1 MKFKIIFFL
10 LIFLILPLK
19 KVNAEIKD
27 GLFMTIGDKAITQS
41 DVVNEIKIF
50 LILNNESYSDE
61 KRDELQ
67 KIAVNS
73 IIKRKIKEIETDRNK
88 FFKFNDEDLNSEI
101 SRLASNINADTET
114 LKNICAS
121 NDLDFSIIENNI
133 KTDLAWNSLI
143 FQIYKNKLSINVE
156 EIEDQLKQAEE
167 KKVTEYLIS
176 EVLIE
181 PVSEDQIDSKIREI
195 KEKINIEGIDS
206 VARNLG
212 ISESSSN
219 NGDLGWV
226 NENSISKKIKKTLQE
241 TSVGKLSTPIILR
254 EGILFFKVRNIRYIN
269 SKLTLEERKNNLVKA
284 QKLKILNMYS
294 LSHYDKIKRS
304 IAIKYLR

>member
-114 LKNICAS
+114 LKRDYNGNKPWRGTIR
-121 NDLDFSIIENNI
+121 
-133 KTDLAWNSLI
+133 KT
-143 FQIYKNKLSINVE
+143 K
-156 EIEDQLKQAEE
+156 
-167 KKVTEYLIS
+167 
-176 EVLIE
+176 
-181 PVSEDQIDSKIREI
+181 
-195 KEKINIEGIDS
+195 GI
-206 VARNLG
+206 
-212 ISESSSN
+212 
-219 NGDLGWV
+219 
-226 NENSISKKIKKTLQE
+226 
-241 TSVGKLSTPIILR
+241 
-254 EGILFFKVRNIRYIN
+254 
-269 SKLTLEERKNNLVKA
+269 
-284 QKLKILNMYS
+284 
-294 LSHYDKIKRS
+294 
-304 IAIKYLR
+304 